1 MIKLWWNVAMM
12 EFHLWAPGADK
23 ERNHLATAHVCNL
36 HDPHN
41 TNNILLSFIFG
52 LMSLWETYYLERN
65 YESHL
70 ILKYNLGE
78 PCKMEKV
85 TLSVISYVRLK
96 RQKMELKHLKSEM
109 WSCWIWKVWQILR
122 YFFDKLS

>member
-1 MIKLWWNVAMM
+1 MM

-52 LMSLWETYYLERN
+52 LIPLRETLISLWN
-65 YESHL
+65 QKSHL
-70 ILKYNLGE
+70 MAHL
-78 PCKMEKV
+78 
-85 TLSVISYVRLK
+85 ISGK
-96 RQKMELKHLKSEM
+96 KSLDA
-109 WSCWIWKVWQILR
+109 V
-122 YFFDKLS
+122 